1 MAYAIMLWGKL
12 LNKEDTTMTKQYIQ
26 PAVQVAPIAS
36 MSLMQVASPVSG
48 ANHVNMGVI
57 TDDQW

>member
-1 MAYAIMLWGKL
+1 
-12 LNKEDTTMTKQYIQ
+12 MTKRVYNQ
-26 PAVQVAPIAS
+26 PAVQVAPIAT

-48 ANHVNMGVI
+48 ANQVNIGVI